1 MDFADTIEE
10 EAQLEYEMTVEAER
24 KERRR
29 KEQQARWGLLSRL
42 IDIAERATKTLN
54 SRFAASATRSASAC
68 DWKLANTHAPLPVII
83 AEPKLDN
90 HFMAVLTC
98 SYLLSTTGCRSL
110 RTGPSKKADTV
121 IGGVLR
127 VNSGA
132 PKISCVET

>member
-1 MDFADTIEE
+1 MAGAGGFEPPNGGIKTRCLAAWRRPNNCLCYT
-10 EAQLEYEMTVEAER
+10 TV
-24 KERRR
+24 K
-29 KEQQARWGLLSRL
+29 RL
-42 IDIAERATKTLN
+42 IPLATKTLN
-54 SRFAASATRSASAC
+54 LPSAAAATRCASAC
-68 DWKLANTHAPLPVII
+68 KSKPAKTHAPLPVII
-83 AEPKLDN
+83 AEPWPDS
-90 HFMAVLTC
+90 HVMAALTC